1 MVTPT
6 PTADGQT
13 IRVLLIDENP
23 MFLQAATGFLQRQ
36 PGLVV
41 LRTAARLEA
50 ALIGARDFQ
59 PSVIVLD
66 PSTSGV
72 GGLEI
77 IPRLRTI
84 SPDVRVVVLALI
96 DSKTYRDAVLAA
108 GADGFVS
115 KSNMLPD
122 LLPAIRLAAQRRTPD
137 SIGSETRTHAALG
150 EEAIVGQILP

>member
-6 PTADGQT
+6 TTADGQT
-13 IRVLLIDENP
+13 IRVLLIDENQ

-36 PGLVV
+36 AGLVV

-66 PSTSGV
+66 PSTSGI

-96 DSKTYRDAVLAA
+96 DSTTYRDAVLAA

-115 KSNMLPD
+115 KSNMLTD
-122 LLPAIRLAAQRRTPD
+122 LLPAIRLAGQRRTPD
-137 SIGSETRTHAALG
+137 PIGSEPRTHASLR
-150 EEAIVGQILP
+150 IVIGHL